1 MSNIQ
6 LKMGQSSPTHNY
18 LLHYTYEVPDHPF
31 MEDGDDNWICDGE
44 ISTSISPDLFKD
56 ACDDAVGDGSRMF
69 PDTTIFDD
77 ILDNALLDVDTSNWE
92 NIEFVSATPFDKR
105 KRSWG

>member
-1 MSNIQ
+1 MSNVE

-18 LLHYTYEVPDHPF
+18 LIHYTYEVPDPYE
-31 MEDGDDNWICDGE
+31 EDGENWSYDGE
-44 ISTSISPDLFKD
+44 ISTHICSETFKN
-56 ACDDAVGDGSRMF
+56 ACDEAEGDGSRMY
-69 PDTTIFDD
+69 PDTNLFSD

-92 NIEFVSATPFDKR
+92 NIEFSSATPFDKR